1 VPEGLITLERVTQ
14 DGTKIKASAGGNS
27 FRRQEKIAVHLA
39 AAREQVRVLN
49 AQAADEEKLALGLL
63 HLQLATLDSPKEV
76 PRNSRSQLRRKLQD
90 HKHLSATTIRPKK
103 KNRP

>member
-63 HLQLATLDSPKEV
+63 QLATLDSPKEV